1 MDSELKVDMLYTSGL
16 AREELMRIVKS
27 SAPWEQRFM
36 LKFFKTKDMNIE
48 LQRRGELMQ
57 DSIMKILDAAD
68 NAKDSISDLED
79 AEAFISAITA
89 TLRGIVK

>member
-1 MDSELKVDMLYTSGL
+1 MEDLKVDMLYTSGM
-16 AREELMRIVKS
+16 AKDELMRLIVA

-36 LKFFKTKDMNIE
+36 LKFFKTKDINIE

-57 DSIMKILDAAD
+57 DSIIKILDAAD

>member
-1 MDSELKVDMLYTSGL
+1 MEELKVDMLYTSGL
-16 AREELMRIVKS
+16 AREELMRIVIS

-36 LKFFKTKDMNIE
+36 LKFFKTKDINIE

-57 DSIMKILDAAD
+57 DSIIKILDAAD
-68 NAKDSISDLED
+68 SAKDSISDLED

>member
-1 MDSELKVDMLYTSGL
+1 MEDLKVDMLYTSGL
-16 AREELMRIVKS
+16 AKEELMRIVKS

-48 LQRRGELMQ
+48 LQRRSELMQ
-57 DSIMKILDAAD
+57 ESIIKILNAAD

-79 AEAFISAITA
+79 AEVFISAITA